1 MTPQRLR
8 RKIAQL
14 QESQSVTARFEAA
27 IVGRKSR
34 KRDPWYGS
42 QKEHWLGW
50 LKEYDGPGYYG
61 RQSWGVSAEA
71 VYNRVV
77 NPSMVLWLG
86 EAAGVS
92 QRIVEAAAEAAL
104 AGKPSMAA
112 QSGAIRRLIPWSM
125 IADCLT

>member
-1 MTPQRLR
+1 MTPQQLR
-8 RKIAQL
+8 RKVARLNPVQPI
-14 QESQSVTARFEAA
+14 TAWFEAA
-27 IVGRKSR
+27 LAERKSR

-50 LKEYDGPGYYG
+50 LSEYDGPGYYG
-61 RQSWGVSAEA
+61 RSSWDVSAET

-92 QRIVEAAAEAAL
+92 KSVIEAAARDAL

-112 QSGAIRRLIPWSM
+112 QSGGIRHVVTWPM
-125 IADCLT
+125 IADRL